1 MHAFIIMQE
10 GSDVMTLIRFY
21 DWLLRKHTQ
30 VIVKL
35 RAKKNKHVE
44 QMIDALEVAKCD
56 IDLKIKALKA
66 YLD

>member
-1 MHAFIIMQE
+1 
-10 GSDVMTLIRFY
+10 MTLIRFY
-21 DWLLRKHTQ
+21 DWLLCKLTQ

-35 RAKKNKHVE
+35 RVKKNKHVE

-56 IDLKIKALKA
+56 IDFKIKALKA